1 MLDKQYFSLPTR
13 IAGMTGRGETPD
25 READVTATEEA
36 TALAFGQVLYDD
48 AGRPVGSVRGME
60 AGGVFLTTR
69 DGVEAFSVEHA
80 RSGHAFGEAELMWRC
95 LNCGEMGDLGED
107 IPAACPNCG
116 AAREELMYWTED

>member
-1 MLDKQYFSLPTR
+1 
-13 IAGMTGRGETPD
+13 MTGRGETPD
-25 READVTATEEA
+25 SEADVGATEAA
-36 TALAFGQVLYDD
+36 TALSFGQVLYDD

-95 LNCGEMGDLGED
+95 LTCGEMGDLGEE
-107 IPAACPNCG
+107 IPPACPNCG